1 LASLAGNRNGGG
13 STPRGKTGRKEKM
26 QMHRMP
32 ARVKG
37 WIAGTQFTAPGA
49 GTFLNSDWRSRSP
62 ADENPFRK

>member
-1 LASLAGNRNGGG
+1 
-13 STPRGKTGRKEKM
+13 
-26 QMHRMP
+26 MP
-32 ARVKG
+32 ARVKS